1 MKPAAGKVT
10 AKYNEITCKGTK
22 SAATCYKI
30 PIFFLD
36 KFLLN
41 SFLNKMKTDE
51 YSLIDPT
58 DSL

>member
-30 PIFFLD
+30 PVSSGQISAQQL
-36 KFLLN
+36 
-41 SFLNKMKTDE
+41 LNKMKTDE
-51 YSLIDPT
+51 YSLIGPT
-58 DSL
+58 NSW